1 MLRKLTIQNYAL
13 IDSLDITF
21 PEGLIIITGE
31 TGAGKSILLGAIS
44 LLLGHKAEA
53 SVFNDPAKNCVVE
66 AEFDD
71 DLILRRVIS
80 PAGRSRSFMNDEPV
94 TLAELTEISNKIIDI
109 HGQHQHLLLS
119 DAAFQLSVLDHYCGA
134 IEDLERYRGVFDEH
148 RSKSEELVKL
158 QKEID
163 ALSSDAEYRDFQLRQ
178 LEEAKLVDGELEE
191 LEVEQS
197 QLANAESIKGSI
209 HSVAELFNPY
219 ESSLV
224 QNLKDAS
231 NILSR
236 LSGYLP
242 SFEELAARL
251 ESARLEVEDIEQEVE
266 RAGEGINISPERLE
280 QVEERMSQL
289 YSLTKKHHCNTI
301 AELIAIRDSLRN
313 TLDGAEELLQRR
325 DNLEKEIAELDSE
338 RTRLAQELSKKRG
351 EGAPRLSKCIEEAVR
366 SLEMPRAIFSVE
378 VAESGKLT
386 PKGGDTLRFLFS
398 ANGDS
403 RLSDISKVA
412 SGGELSRVMLALK
425 SVMARLTTLPTMIF
439 DEIDSGISGQAA
451 TKVAKKLY
459 DVSDGKQV
467 ICVTHLAQIAA
478 AAEGHFLIEKSVKD
492 KHTFTDIR
500 KLNKEESVNELAR
513 MLGGTVITD
522 AALDNA
528 RELKRL
534 AGKE

>member
-163 ALSSDAEYRDFQLRQ
+163 ALSSDAEYRNFQLRQ

-325 DNLEKEIAELDSE
+325 DNLEKEIAELDRE
-338 RTRLAQELSKKRG
+338 RIHLAQELSKKRS

-439 DEIDSGISGQAA
+439 DEIDTGVSGKIADRMGTMIGEMCENMQIFS
-451 TKVAKKLY
+451 
-459 DVSDGKQV
+459 
-467 ICVTHLAQIAA
+467 ITHLPQIASKKGA
-478 AAEGHFLIEKSVKD
+478 HFLVYKEFVGDGAKT
-492 KHTFTDIR
+492 HIR
-500 KLNKEESVNELAR
+500 QLSEQERVMELAR
-513 MLGGTVITD
+513 MLSGANLTD
-522 AALDNA
+522 AAVENA
-528 RELKRL
+528 KELLKNNL
-534 AGKE
+534 

>member
-134 IEDLERYRGVFDEH
+134 MEDLERYKRVYDDH
-148 RSKSEELVKL
+148 KSKTEELVKL

-191 LEVEQS
+191 LEMEQS

-231 NILSR
+231 NILSK

-251 ESARLEVEDIEQEVE
+251 DSARLEVEDIEQEVE

-325 DNLEKEIAELDSE
+325 VDLEREIAELDSE
-338 RTRLAQELSKKRG
+338 RNRLAQELSKKRG

-366 SLEMPRAIFSVE
+366 SLEMPRAIFSVDI
-378 VAESGKLT
+378 AESGKLT

-439 DEIDSGISGQAA
+439 DEIDTGVSGKIADRMGSMIGEMGENMQIF
-451 TKVAKKLY
+451 
-459 DVSDGKQV
+459 S
-467 ICVTHLAQIAA
+467 ITHLPQIASKKGA
-478 AAEGHFLIEKSVKD
+478 HFLVYKEFVGDGAKT
-492 KHTFTDIR
+492 HIR
-500 KLNKEESVNELAR
+500 QLSEQERVMELAR
-513 MLGGTVITD
+513 MLSGANLTD
-522 AALDNA
+522 AAVENA
-528 RELKRL
+528 KELLKNNL
-534 AGKE
+534 

>member
-134 IEDLERYRGVFDEH
+134 MEDLERYKRVYDDH
-148 RSKSEELVKL
+148 KSKTEELVKL

-191 LEVEQS
+191 LEMEQS

-251 ESARLEVEDIEQEVE
+251 DSARLEVEDIEQEVE

-325 DNLEKEIAELDSE
+325 GDLEREIAELDSE
-338 RTRLAQELSKKRG
+338 RNRLAQELSKKRV

-366 SLEMPRAIFSVE
+366 SLEMPRAIFSVDI
-378 VAESGKLT
+378 AESGKLT

-439 DEIDSGISGQAA
+439 DEIDTGVSGKIADRMGTMIGEMGENMQIFS
-451 TKVAKKLY
+451 
-459 DVSDGKQV
+459 
-467 ICVTHLAQIAA
+467 ITHLPQIASKKGA
-478 AAEGHFLIEKSVKD
+478 HFLVYKEFVGDGAKT
-492 KHTFTDIR
+492 HIR
-500 KLNKEESVNELAR
+500 QLSEQERVMELAR
-513 MLGGTVITD
+513 MLSGANLTD
-522 AALDNA
+522 AAVENA
-528 RELKRL
+528 KELLKNNL
-534 AGKE
+534 

>member
-134 IEDLERYRGVFDEH
+134 MEDLERYKRVYDDH
-148 RSKSEELVKL
+148 KSKTEELVKL

-191 LEVEQS
+191 LEMEQS

-231 NILSR
+231 NILSK

-251 ESARLEVEDIEQEVE
+251 DSARLEVEDIEQEVE

-325 DNLEKEIAELDSE
+325 GDLEREIAELDSE
-338 RTRLAQELSKKRG
+338 RNRLAQELSKKRG

-386 PKGGDTLRFLFS
+386 PKGGDTLSFLFS

-439 DEIDSGISGQAA
+439 DEIDTGVSGKIADRMGSMIGEMGENMQIF
-451 TKVAKKLY
+451 
-459 DVSDGKQV
+459 S
-467 ICVTHLAQIAA
+467 ITHLPQIASKKGA
-478 AAEGHFLIEKSVKD
+478 HFLVYKEFVGDGAKT
-492 KHTFTDIR
+492 HIR
-500 KLNKEESVNELAR
+500 QLSEQERVMELAR
-513 MLGGTVITD
+513 MLSGANLTD
-522 AALDNA
+522 AAVENA
-528 RELKRL
+528 KELLKNNL
-534 AGKE
+534 

>member
-134 IEDLERYRGVFDEH
+134 MEDLERYKGVFDEH

-325 DNLEKEIAELDSE
+325 DNLEKEIAELDRE
-338 RTRLAQELSKKRG
+338 RIHLAKELSKKRS

-439 DEIDSGISGQAA
+439 DEIDTGVSGKIADRMGTMIGEMGENMQIFS
-451 TKVAKKLY
+451 
-459 DVSDGKQV
+459 
-467 ICVTHLAQIAA
+467 ITHLPQIASKKGA
-478 AAEGHFLIEKSVKD
+478 HFLVYKEFVGDGAKT
-492 KHTFTDIR
+492 HIR
-500 KLNKEESVNELAR
+500 QLSEQERVMELAR
-513 MLGGTVITD
+513 MLSGANLTD
-522 AALDNA
+522 AAVENA
-528 RELKRL
+528 KELLKNNL
-534 AGKE
+534 